1 MNISSI
7 LSISTERK
15 HTVNCVYEQIDK
27 CFPTFIRVLLKPSES
42 ELLEGDKEHRTAAYL
57 SVREDSSTESTHQE
71 A

>member
-1 MNISSI
+1 M
-7 LSISTERK
+7 
-15 HTVNCVYEQIDK
+15 
-27 CFPTFIRVLLKPSES
+27 KPSES